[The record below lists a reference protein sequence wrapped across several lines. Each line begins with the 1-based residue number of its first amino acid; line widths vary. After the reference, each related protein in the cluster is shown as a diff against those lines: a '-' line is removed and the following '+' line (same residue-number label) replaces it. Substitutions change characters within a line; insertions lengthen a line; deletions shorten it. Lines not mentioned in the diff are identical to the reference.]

1 MSCVGWPGTCSTT
14 PGRSRI
20 AVTDASTLDLPVFE
34 PVDTDLHGDRF
45 HEVMS
50 DLARQSWL
58 ARTTT
63 GYYLT
68 LDRDAGEFFLR
79 TKSATFPGQMIAE
92 MFGVGPGPL
101 REEIDNNIL
110 HIDGERHQ
118 RLRNVLNP
126 FFTPRAAQ
134 RWRETMRR
142 IISDIADDV
151 ITDGRCDFVEA
162 VAERY
167 PAQVIAAVMG
177 APLDDAPK
185 LHEWSHWMQSQ
196 FDGPALLNDRD
207 RIEAAVV
214 EFYEWCD
221 ALIARRPSA
230 PPDDD
235 LISLLIAAQ
244 DRPTQDG
251 PAQLTDV
258 DLRNLVLDVIA
269 GGVDT
274 THAQLAH
281 ALRLFAAH
289 PDQWALL
296 AERPELAA
304 NAVEEVLRHE
314 PVTPFGARILTAE
327 VSFRDVVFPAGS
339 VLLIGAVTG
348 NLDGVDPPEFDISAD
363 RANARLLTFGAGVH
377 FCVGHNL
384 ARAELEEALT
394 YLAPRMPGLRLDGE
408 PAFGTVQGIYDLK
421 ALPLAWDVPAPRS

>member
-1 MSCVGWPGTCSTT
+1 M
-14 PGRSRI
+14 R
-20 AVTDASTLDLPVFE
+20 DAATLDLPE
-34 PVDTDLHGDRF
+34 LDPADAALTGTRF
-45 HEVMS
+45 HQVLDE
-50 DLARQSWL
+50 LAASSWL
-58 ARTTT
+58 ARTSP

-126 FFTPRAAQ
+126 FFTPRASQ
-134 RWRETMRR
+134 RWRSTMRR
-142 IISDIADDV
+142 IIADIATDDLV
-151 ITDGRCDFVEA
+151 AAGRCEFVSA
-162 VAERY
+162 VAAPY
-167 PAQVIAAVMG
+167 PSQVIAAVMG
-177 APLDDAPK
+177 APLADAPK

-196 FDGPALLNDRD
+196 FDGAALLNERD

-221 ALIARRPSA
+221 ALIARRRSDPG
-230 PPDDD
+230 DD
-235 LISLLIAAQ
+235 LISLLIAA
-244 DRPTQDG
+244 QDG

-281 ALRLFAAH
+281 ALRLFAEQ
-289 PDQWALL
+289 PKQWALL
-296 AERPELAA
+296 GERPELAG
-304 NAVEEVLRHE
+304 NAVDEVLRHE
-314 PVTPFGARILTAE
+314 PVTPFGARILTAD
-327 VSFRDVVFPAGS
+327 VTYRDITFPAGA
-339 VLLIGAVTG
+339 VILIGAVTG
-348 NLDGVDPPEFDISAD
+348 NRHGIDPPDFDISVD
-363 RANARLLTFGAGVH
+363 RNNARLLTFGAGVH

-384 ARAELEEALT
+384 ARAELEEALLF
-394 YLAPRMPGLRLDGE
+394 LAPRLPGLRLGGE
-408 PAFGTVQGIYDLK
+408 PVFGTVQGIYDLK
-421 ALPLAWDVPAPRS
+421 SLPLAWDAGASTSG

>member
-1 MSCVGWPGTCSTT
+1 
-14 PGRSRI
+14 
-20 AVTDASTLDLPVFE
+20 VTNASTLDLPVFE
-34 PVDTDLHGDRF
+34 PVDTELYGDRF
-45 HEVMS
+45 HDVMS
-50 DLARQSWL
+50 DLADKSWL

-68 LDRDAGEFFLR
+68 LDREAGEFFLR

-110 HIDGERHQ
+110 HLDGDRHQ

-134 RWRETMRR
+134 RWRETMRG
-142 IISDIADDV
+142 IISNIADGV
-151 ITDGRCDFVEA
+151 LADGRCDFVEA
-162 VAERY
+162 VAVRY

-177 APLDDAPK
+177 APLEDAPK

-207 RIEAAVV
+207 RIETAVV

-221 ALIARRPSA
+221 ALITRRRSG
-230 PPDDD
+230 PPADD

-244 DRPTQDG
+244 DGAAKLD
-251 PAQLTDV
+251 AVDV
-258 DLRNLVLDVIA
+258 RNLVLDVIA

-281 ALRLFAAH
+281 ALRLFAEH
-289 PDQWALL
+289 PQQWALL
-296 AERPELAA
+296 AERPELAS
-304 NAVEEVLRHE
+304 NAIEEVLRHE
-314 PVTPFGARILTAE
+314 PVTPFGARILTAD
-327 VSFRDVVFPAGS
+327 VTYRDIVFPAGS

-348 NLDGVDPPEFDISAD
+348 NRDGIDPPEFDISAD
-363 RANARLLTFGAGVH
+363 RSNARLLTFGAGVH

-408 PAFGTVQGIYDLK
+408 PEFGTVQGIYDLK
-421 ALPLAWDVPAPRS
+421 ALPLAWDTDTR

>member
-1 MSCVGWPGTCSTT
+1 MGTV
-14 PGRSRI
+14 R
-20 AVTDASTLDLPVFE
+20 DAATLELPVFE
-34 PVDTDLHGDRF
+34 PVDTALYGDRF

-50 DLARQSWL
+50 ALAAQSWL

-142 IISDIADDV
+142 IIGDITDD
-151 ITDGRCDFVEA
+151 IFDDGRCDFVEA
-162 VAERY
+162 VAVRY
-167 PAQVIAAVMG
+167 PAQVIAAIMG
-177 APLDDAPK
+177 APVEDAPK

-207 RIEAAVV
+207 RIETAVV
-214 EFYEWCD
+214 EFYDWCD
-221 ALIARRPSA
+221 ALIAQRRSSPPS
-230 PPDDD
+230 DD
-235 LISLLIAAQ
+235 LLSLLIAAQ
-244 DRPTQDG
+244 DG
-251 PAQLTDV
+251 PAQLSDV
-258 DLRNLVLDVIA
+258 DVRNLVLDVIA

-281 ALRLFAAH
+281 AMRVFAEH

-296 AERPELAA
+296 AAQPELAG

-314 PVTPFGARILTAE
+314 PVTPFGARILTAD
-327 VSFRDVVFPAGS
+327 VSYRDVVFPAGS
-339 VLLIGAVTG
+339 VVLIAAVTG
-348 NLDGVDPPEFDISAD
+348 NRDGIDPPDFDITAGRS
-363 RANARLLTFGAGVH
+363 NARLLTFGAGVH

-394 YLAPRMPGLRLDGE
+394 YLAPRMPNLRLDGN
-408 PAFGTVQGIYDLK
+408 PQFGTVQGIYDLK
-421 ALPLAWDVPAPRS
+421 ALPIAWDVPAPRS

>member
-1 MSCVGWPGTCSTT
+1 M
-14 PGRSRI
+14 
-20 AVTDASTLDLPVFE
+20 TDASTLDLPVFE
-34 PVDTDLHGDRF
+34 PVDTELYGDRF
-45 HEVMS
+45 HQVMAG
-50 DLARQSWL
+50 LAAQSWL
-58 ARTTT
+58 ARTST

-134 RWRETMRR
+134 RWRETMRG
-142 IISDIADDV
+142 IIGGIADGV
-151 ITDGRCDFVEA
+151 IADGRCDFVEA
-162 VAERY
+162 VAVRY

-177 APLDDAPK
+177 APLEDAPR

-196 FDGPALLNDRD
+196 FDGPALLNDRE

-221 ALIARRPSA
+221 ALIAHRRSA
-230 PPDDD
+230 PPADD
-235 LISLLIAAQ
+235 LISLLITAQ
-244 DRPTQDG
+244 DGEVKLSDI
-251 PAQLTDV
+251 

-296 AERPELAA
+296 AQRPTLAG

-327 VSFRDVVFPAGS
+327 VTYRDVVFPAGS

-348 NLDGVDPPEFDISAD
+348 NRDGIDPPDFDIAAERS
-363 RANARLLTFGAGVH
+363 NARLLTFGAGVH

-394 YLAPRMPGLRLDGE
+394 YLAPRMPDLRLDGE
-408 PAFGTVQGIYDLK
+408 PQFGTVQGIYDLK
-421 ALPLAWDVPAPRS
+421 ALPLAWDVRAPRS

>member
-1 MSCVGWPGTCSTT
+1 M
-14 PGRSRI
+14 R
-20 AVTDASTLDLPVFE
+20 DAATLDLPE
-34 PVDTDLHGDRF
+34 LDPADAALTGTRF
-45 HEVMS
+45 HQVLDE
-50 DLARQSWL
+50 LAASSWL
-58 ARTTT
+58 ARTSP

-126 FFTPRAAQ
+126 FFTPRASQ
-134 RWRETMRR
+134 RWRSTMRR
-142 IISDIADDV
+142 IIADIATDDLV
-151 ITDGRCDFVEA
+151 AAGRCEFVSA
-162 VAERY
+162 VAAPY
-167 PAQVIAAVMG
+167 PSQVIAAVMG
-177 APLDDAPK
+177 APLTDAPK

-196 FDGPALLNDRD
+196 FDGAALLNERD

-221 ALIARRPSA
+221 ALIARRRSDPG
-230 PPDDD
+230 DD
-235 LISLLIAAQ
+235 LISLLIAA
-244 DRPTQDG
+244 QDG

-281 ALRLFAAH
+281 ALRLFAEQ
-289 PDQWALL
+289 PKQWALL
-296 AERPELAA
+296 GERPELAG
-304 NAVEEVLRHE
+304 NAVDEVLRHE
-314 PVTPFGARILTAE
+314 PVTPFGARILTAD
-327 VSFRDVVFPAGS
+327 VTYRDITFPAGA
-339 VLLIGAVTG
+339 VILIGAVTG
-348 NLDGVDPPEFDISAD
+348 NRHGIDPPDFDISVD
-363 RANARLLTFGAGVH
+363 RNNARLLTFGAGVH

-384 ARAELEEALT
+384 ARAELEEALLF
-394 YLAPRMPGLRLDGE
+394 LAPRLPGLRLGGE
-408 PAFGTVQGIYDLK
+408 PVFGTVQGIYDLK
-421 ALPLAWDVPAPRS
+421 SLPLAWDAGASTSG